1 MSCNKFSLNITK
13 LTFLLS
19 IVLFI
24 SLVKTAFAENIPL
37 KRIDKNNIF
46 QSRESGILL
55 ETSLENNNG
64 VAVEEVYSN
73 NKKISELKWKFQD
86 ILMSRIKLGVIVD
99 DSFSI
104 NFSYATSKNNSYKS
118 KMSDYD
124 WLGSSEFPGGDD
136 GNKDHSNW
144 THYSSSI
151 VKANIKDF
159 DINGNSTF
167 FENYSFKIGFR
178 QQEFNFEDK
187 TQDYVYSCNQ
197 QPSSSNTCKI
207 GFRNLSGNF
216 NSENYINY
224 YQRFRIPY
232 IGIGFDKKFLN
243 KKLSF
248 SLYSAYSSAVYAY
261 DRDEHVKRSMTVE
274 RYFKN
279 GKYYNIGTNIGYNFH
294 DNFKINLGY
303 EYTKIPLIIGNSN
316 YSFSNGNTNY
326 TSKNTAGIA
335 NNYQKISLG
344 LSYLFYLN

>member
-1 MSCNKFSLNITK
+1 MVCNRFSLNIIK
-13 LTFLLS
+13 LTLLLS
-19 IVLFI
+19 IVSSIFI
-24 SLVKTAFAENIPL
+24 TKTALAENIL
-37 KRIDKNNIF
+37 LERIDKNNIF

-73 NKKISELKWKFQD
+73 NRKISELKWKFQD
-86 ILMSRIKLGVIVD
+86 ILMSRIKLGLIVD

-104 NFSYATSKNNSYKS
+104 NLSYATSKNNSYKS
-118 KMSDYD
+118 RMTDYD

-136 GNKDHSNW
+136 GNKDHGNW

-151 VKANIKDF
+151 VKANMQDF

-187 TQDYVYSCNQ
+187 TQDYIYSCNQ
-197 QPSSSNTCKI
+197 PVSSTNTCKI

-216 NSENYINY
+216 NNDNSINY

-243 KKLSF
+243 KKLSLSVF
-248 SLYSAYSSAVYAY
+248 SAYSSAVYAY
-261 DRDEHVKRSMTVE
+261 DRDNHVKRSMTIE

-303 EYTKIPLIIGNSN
+303 EYTQIPLITGDSR
-316 YSFSNGNTNY
+316 YSFSDGNANFS
-326 TSKNTAGIA
+326 SKNSAGIA